1 MIVLNDLLNYKNYK
15 IYQDTEMF
23 CFSLDSILL
32 ANFVTVNKKVK
43 NIMDIGCG
51 NAPIPLILST
61 KTKAKITGVEI
72 QEDVASLAKKSVQY
86 TKCNDQITIL
96 NDDINNLYKTYES
109 DVFDVITC
117 NPPYFKV
124 NSETKQNISKYK
136 QIARHEL
143 YLNLEQ
149 LCCISKKL
157 LKNNGV
163 LAIVQRPDRLLEI
176 FHVMKKNN
184 IEPKRLQFIYP
195 KLNLDCN
202 LILVEGS
209 KNGKEGLTILPP
221 IFVHKENG
229 EYTENIKKLFESK

>member
-1 MIVLNDLLNYKNYK
+1 MIVLNDLLNYSNYK

-23 CFSLDSILL
+23 CFSLDSVLL
-32 ANFVTVNKKVK
+32 ANFVTINKRIS

-61 KTKAKITGVEI
+61 KTTAKIIGVEI
-72 QEDVASLAKKSVQY
+72 QKQVSTLAEKSVEY
-86 TKCNDQITIL
+86 NHCSDQIIIK
-96 NDDINNLYKTYES
+96 NDDINNLYKKYES
-109 DVFDVITC
+109 DTFDVITC

-124 NSETKQNISKYK
+124 NSKTKQNISKYK

-176 FHVMKKNN
+176 FQVMKKNN
-184 IEPKRLQFIYP
+184 IEPKKIQFIYP
-195 KLNLDCN
+195 KENLDCN

-209 KNGKEGLTILPP
+209 KNGKEGLKILPP
-221 IFVHKENG
+221 IFVHKDNG
-229 EYTENIKKLFESK
+229 EYTETVKKLFESK

>member
-23 CFSLDSILL
+23 CFSLDSVLL
-32 ANFVTVNKKVK
+32 ANFVTVNKKAK
-43 NIMDIGCG
+43 KILDIGCG

-61 KTKAKITGVEI
+61 KTNAKIIGVEI
-72 QEDVASLAKKSVQY
+72 QKEVAFLAKKSVQY
-86 TKCNDQITIL
+86 NNCGDQIEII
-96 NDDINNLYKTYES
+96 NDDINNLYKKYES
-109 DVFDVITC
+109 DTFDVITC

-149 LCCISKKL
+149 LSCISKKL

-176 FHVMKKNN
+176 FQIMKKNN
-184 IEPKRLQFIYP
+184 IEPKRIQFIYP
-195 KLNLDCN
+195 KESLDCN
-202 LILVEGS
+202 LVLVEGT
-209 KNGKEGLTILPP
+209 KNGKAGLTILPP

-229 EYTENIKKLFESK
+229 EYTETVKNLFESK

>member
-1 MIVLNDLLNYKNYK
+1 MTKNDLLNYKNYK

-86 TKCNDQITIL
+86 NKCDDQITIL

-163 LAIVQRPDRLLEI
+163 VAMVHRPERLVEI
-176 FHVMKKNN
+176 LDTMKKYN
-184 IEPKRLQFIYP
+184 IQPKKIQFIYP
-195 KLNLDCN
+195 KTNMAANIL
-202 LILVEGS
+202 LIEGS
-209 KNGKEGLTILPP
+209 KNGKPGIKILPP
-221 IFVHKENG
+221 IYTHEENG
-229 EYTENIKKLFESK
+229 EYTEQIKKYFIN